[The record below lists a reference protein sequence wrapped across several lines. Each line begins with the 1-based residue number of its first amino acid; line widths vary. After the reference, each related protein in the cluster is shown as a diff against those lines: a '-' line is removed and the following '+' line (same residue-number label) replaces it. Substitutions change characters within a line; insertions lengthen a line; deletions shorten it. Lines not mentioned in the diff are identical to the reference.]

1 MSVLLP
7 RPRAPSIVRVKLK
20 WDHELNLLLA
30 DSQFEACYRMPAAAF
45 VQLEN
50 LLATTLHRSPHAWV
64 QRGYISVE
72 NALQLTLR
80 YLAGGVDAINAVSE
94 LRLMFPR
101 SPTAQEA
108 SAAAFKTLSAEGVFS
123 GAASSFVCFDL
134 VMATSPL
141 LLSVLG
147 VGS

>member
-80 YLAGGVDAINAVSE
+80 YLAGGGPCTISDALLASRGKRCGVQDIE
-94 LRLMFPR
+94 CRRCLLRVRRLR
-101 SPTAQEA
+101 
-108 SAAAFKTLSAEGVFS
+108 GR
-123 GAASSFVCFDL
+123 L
-134 VMATSPL
+134 V
-141 LLSVLG
+141 VRD
-147 VGS
+147 